1 MWKNYDEEEEREVKV
16 VRGGVVIK
24 KERREV
30 EKELWGGSV
39 EQKRKEYEGSERR
52 NYEEELR
59 E

>member
-30 EKELWGGSV
+30 EKELWGGSG

-52 NYEEELR
+52 NYEE
-59 E
+59 